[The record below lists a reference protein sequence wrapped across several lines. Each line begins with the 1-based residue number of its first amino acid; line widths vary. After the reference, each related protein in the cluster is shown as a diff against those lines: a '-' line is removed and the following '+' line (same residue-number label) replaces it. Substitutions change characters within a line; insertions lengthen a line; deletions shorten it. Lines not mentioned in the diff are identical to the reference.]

1 MTQPAR
7 HRETQKKPL
16 SQADQLR
23 RAQDEILKYAHAYGL
38 QPFRT
43 VFELVSHDEMN
54 EIASYGGFPTRYPHW
69 RFGMEYEELQ
79 KGYSWGLQK
88 IYELVINNDPCYAY
102 LMKSN
107 MMVDQKMVIAH
118 VYGHS
123 DFFRNNMWFSQTN
136 RRMIDEIAN
145 HGTRLRRHVERYGQE
160 NVEAFLDAALSL
172 ESLIDYHSVYSPHR
186 RRARYEFAEEQEA
199 AEVHK
204 LKAQKGY
211 MDRFINPPE
220 FLDGQRKKI
229 EEALQKKKRFPEES
243 TKDILEFL
251 IEYAP
256 LDTWQRDILS
266 IVREEAY
273 YFAPQALT
281 KIMNEGWATY
291 WHAKIM
297 TEKALKEGE
306 VVDFA
311 DHHSATLGMRPGTIN
326 PYKLG
331 VELWRSIEERWN
343 KGPVG
348 REYDECDDLAA
359 KRAWDKHL
367 GQGREK
373 IFEVRRIYNDITFID
388 DFLTKEFC
396 LQHKLFVYKHNSQT
410 NRYEI
415 ADRDFEAVK
424 RSLLFRLTNMGHPVI
439 VIQEGNFR
447 NRAELLL
454 KHKHEGVDLE
464 VSEARDTLQNMYRV
478 WQRPVSL
485 ETIVEDQPRLLTYDG
500 DKFKE
505 EDLSS
510 NGA

>member
-1 MTQPAR
+1 V
-7 HRETQKKPL
+7 

-23 RAQDEILKYAHAYGL
+23 NVQEEIFKYAHDYGL
-38 QPFRT
+38 KPFRT
-43 VFELVSHDEMN
+43 VFELIDFDEMN

-69 RFGMEYEELQ
+69 RFGMEYEELK
-79 KGYSWGLQK
+79 KGYTYGLQK

-107 MMVDQKMVIAH
+107 ALVDQKMVIAH

-145 HGTRLRRHVERYGQE
+145 HGTRIRRYVEKYGQE
-160 NVEAFLDAALSL
+160 TVEQFLDAVLSL
-172 ESLIDYHSVYSPHR
+172 ENLIDYHSVYSPYR
-186 RRARYEFAEEQEA
+186 KRTRYEFADEPEA
-199 AEVHK
+199 AEVPR
-204 LKAQKGY
+204 LRAPKGY
-211 MDRFINPPE
+211 LDRYINPPE
-220 FLDGQRKKI
+220 FLEKQRKKI
-229 EEALQKKKRFPEES
+229 EDQLQKKKRFPEEP
-243 TKDILEFL
+243 TKDVLEFL
-251 IEYAP
+251 IEFAP
-256 LDTWQRDILS
+256 LDNWQRDVVS
-266 IVREEAY
+266 IVREESY

-297 TEKALKEGE
+297 TEKALREGE

-311 DHHSATLGMRPGTIN
+311 DHHSATLGMRPGSIN

-343 KGPVG
+343 KGQFG
-348 REYDECDDLAA
+348 REYDECDDLEK
-359 KRAWDKHL
+359 KRNWDTKL

-396 LQHKLFVYKHNSQT
+396 LEHKLFVYRYNSQT

-415 ADRDFEAVK
+415 ADRDFEAIK
-424 RSLLFRLTNMGHPVI
+424 RNLLFRLTNMGHPI
-439 VIQEGNFR
+439 VAVTDGNFR

-454 KHKHEGVDLE
+454 KHRHEGVDLDLE
-464 VSEARDTLQNMYRV
+464 EGRDTLRNLHRL
-478 WQRPVSL
+478 WQRPVNI
-485 ETIVEDQPRLLTYDG
+485 ETLVEDQLKLLSYDG
-500 DKFKE
+500 EKFKE
-505 EDLSS
+505 EDLPSS
-510 NGA
+510 GP

>member
-1 MTQPAR
+1 MSDAAKRRP
-7 HRETQKKPL
+7 PL

-23 RAQDEILKYAHAYGL
+23 RAQDEILKHAHAYGL

-145 HGTRLRRHVERYGQE
+145 HGTRLRRYVERHGQE
-160 NVEAFLDAALSL
+160 AVEAFLDAALSL

-186 RRARYEFAEEQEA
+186 RRARYEFAEEPEA
-199 AEVHK
+199 AEVLK
-204 LKAQKGY
+204 LKADKGY
-211 MDRFINPPE
+211 MDRYINPPA
-220 FLDGQRKKI
+220 FLDAQRKKI
-229 EEALQKKKRFPEES
+229 EEQLQKKKRFPEEP
-243 TKDILEFL
+243 TKDVLEFL

-256 LDTWQRDILS
+256 LDTWQRDVLS

-297 TEKALKEGE
+297 TEKSLKESE
-306 VVDFA
+306 VIDFA
-311 DHHSATLGMRPGTIN
+311 DHHSATLGMRPGAIN

-343 KGPVG
+343 KGQFG

-359 KRAWDKHL
+359 RRSWDRKL

-396 LQHKLFVYKHNSQT
+396 IEHKLFVYKLNAQT
-410 NRYEI
+410 NKYEI
-415 ADRDFEAVK
+415 ADRDFEAIK

-439 VIQEGNFR
+439 VIGDGNFR

-454 KHKHEGVDLE
+454 RHRHEGVDLE
-464 VSEARDTLQNMYRV
+464 VSEARDTLRNLHRV
-478 WQRPVSL
+478 WQRPVTL
-485 ETIVEDQPRLLTYDG
+485 ETVVEDQPRLLSYDG

-505 EDLSS
+505 EDLPSA
-510 NGA
+510 GA

>member
-1 MTQPAR
+1 MS
-7 HRETQKKPL
+7 KPL
-16 SQADQLR
+16 TQADQLR
-23 RAQDEILKYAHAYGL
+23 RAQDEILKHARGYGL
-38 QPFRT
+38 DPFQT

-79 KGYSWGLQK
+79 KGYAYGLQK

-123 DFFRNNMWFSQTN
+123 DFFKNNMWFSQTN
-136 RRMIDEIAN
+136 RHMIDEIAN
-145 HGTRLRRHVERYGQE
+145 HGTRLRRYVERYGQE
-160 NVEAFLDAALSL
+160 TVEAFLDAALSL

-186 RRARYEFAEEQEA
+186 RRARYEFAAESEA
-199 AEVHK
+199 SEVKK
-204 LKAQKGY
+204 LKASKGY

-220 FLDGQRKKI
+220 FLDTQRKKI
-229 EEALQKKKRFPEES
+229 EEQYQKKKRFPEEPV
-243 TKDILEFL
+243 KDVLEFL

-256 LDTWQRDILS
+256 LDVWQRDILS

-273 YFAPQALT
+273 YFAPQGLT
-281 KIMNEGWATY
+281 KIMNEGWATF

-297 TEKALKEGE
+297 TEKALKPNE

-311 DHHSATLGMRPGTIN
+311 DHHSGTLGMRPGTIN

-343 KGPVG
+343 KGQFG
-348 REYDECDDLAA
+348 REYDECDDLVTR
-359 KRAWDKHL
+359 KNWDKKL
-367 GQGREK
+367 GLGREK

-396 LQHKLFVYKHNSQT
+396 IQNKLFVYKHNAHT
-410 NRYEI
+410 NQYEI
-415 ADRDFEAVK
+415 ADRDFDAIK
-424 RSLLFRLTNMGHPVI
+424 QSLLFRLTNMGHPTI

-454 KHKHEGVDLE
+454 KHRHEGADLE
-464 VSEARDTLQNMYRV
+464 MAEAHDTLRNLHRV

-485 ETIVEDQPRLLTYDG
+485 ETVLESQPKLLSYDG
-500 DKFKE
+500 EKYNE
-505 EDLSS
+505 EDIPS
-510 NGA
+510 GA